1 MRIPP
6 FGAPE
11 RYVCFFCWKVSLKC
25 SSFHRAYRPIPQP
38 KIYRWESTWIEATAW
53 NFEESFYLKSWHR
66 VTYLEVTT
74 TNRRKSFQMF
84 HTVDICICPI
94 WKCVISWSM
103 SNIGRGY
110 SREKPLEFSPNKA
123 LSVTHV
129 CCSSLAELHTQ
140 MLPFSHLFVG
150 GKNPPKS
157 WNIKYFEAKK
167 GDGWSRCSF
176 SIGWIWASITFQEQK
191 GE

>member
-25 SSFHRAYRPIPQP
+25 SSFHRAYRPVPQP
-38 KIYRWESTWIEATAW
+38 KIDENQLELRQRHEILRRG
-53 NFEESFYLKSWHR
+53 SFYLKSWHR

-123 LSVTHV
+123 PSVTHV
-129 CCSSLAELHTQ
+129 CCSSLAELRSQ

-157 WNIKYFEAKK
+157 WNI
-167 GDGWSRCSF
+167 
-176 SIGWIWASITFQEQK
+176 I
-191 GE
+191 